1 MSTEKM
7 SMRKIKNVLKLNSE
21 GVGNREIA
29 RRLNISPGSVS
40 NYLSRAKAAGL
51 VWPLSDEWSGGSHLN
66 CVNSV

>member
-1 MSTEKM
+1 MPTEKI

-51 VWPLSDEWSGGSHLN
+51 VGPLSDEWTEEKIYTQ
-66 CVNSV
+66 